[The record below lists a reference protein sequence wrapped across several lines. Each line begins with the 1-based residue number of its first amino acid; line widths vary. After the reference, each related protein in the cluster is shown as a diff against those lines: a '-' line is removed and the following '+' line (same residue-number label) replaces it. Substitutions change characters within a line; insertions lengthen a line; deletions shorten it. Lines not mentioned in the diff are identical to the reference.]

1 MVPDISTG
9 GRTYGLLAYLYG
21 PGRRDEHTD
30 PHIVAAWMPEL
41 APDPGRDPNA
51 TLKQLTDRLDLPV
64 LALPKNRRPAR
75 HVWHCPVRTAPG
87 DRHLTDAEWAEVAR
101 RIVHA
106 TGIAEKGD
114 DKACRWIAVRHA
126 DDHIHI
132 VATLKRED
140 GRSPRRHQDGIR
152 AQAECRRIEKEWGLQ
167 ILNEGDG
174 TAAQRP
180 TSAERA
186 KAERTGR
193 TEPPRETLRE
203 HVRQALAG
211 AVDEDEFFRHLVEA
225 GLRVEK
231 RLAPSGDVLG
241 YKVALPGD
249 RNRDGEPIW
258 FPGSRLAPDLSLPRI
273 RQRLA
278 TGSLEDELASASDPA
293 IRTARPASARR
304 DATHVAEQA
313 VTVVAGDDEAAGAA
327 QLIGVGELLDAVTQ
341 TAPAS
346 TRRELAEAARAFE
359 RATRSHI
366 RAEHAD
372 HRALRSAARGIVRAG
387 NALGKGEDGGAT
399 AMLLSTMVLVAMAA
413 IRWHSARGH
422 AQQAAAARRAAQ
434 HLRAA
439 YQTAAAKPMKAMRE
453 QGRRLPA
460 SVRDRYAD
468 TVEAALPGR
477 ADRVRREPGWNALTA
492 TLAQAEQAGHD
503 PEALLQQ
510 AIGWS
515 ELETA
520 GSVTDVL
527 VWRLRRNGKLPATA
541 DLPRTGVHLRT
552 PEPEPRSPKPQTEEP
567 AIHND
572 TGSSRRSNPR
582 R

>member
-9 GRTYGLLAYLYG
+9 SRTYGLLAYLYG

-41 APDPGRDPNA
+41 APDPGRDPTT

-64 LALPKNRRPAR
+64 LALPKDRRPAR

-106 TGIAEKGD
+106 TGIAEEGD
-114 DKACRWIAVRHA
+114 AKACRWVAVRHA

-140 GRSPRRHQDGIR
+140 GRSPRRHEDGIR
-152 AQAECRRIEKEWGLQ
+152 AQAECRKIEKEWGLQ
-167 ILNEGDG
+167 ILNGGDR

-186 KAERTGR
+186 KAKRTGR
-193 TEPPRETLRE
+193 AEPPRETLRE

-211 AVDEDEFFRHLVEA
+211 AANEDEFFRRLTEA
-225 GLRVEK
+225 GLRLEK
-231 RLAPSGDVLG
+231 RLAPSGDILG

-258 FPGSRLAPDLSLPRI
+258 FPGSRLAPDLSLRKI

-278 TGSLEDELASASDPA
+278 AGSLGDEPASVASRAPH
-293 IRTARPASARR
+293 TSRPASARR

-313 VTVVAGDDEAAGAA
+313 VTVLAGDDEAAGAA
-327 QLIGVGELLDAVTQ
+327 QLIGVGELLDAVAQ
-341 TAPAS
+341 TAPTS
-346 TRRELAEAARAFE
+346 TRPELAEAARAFE

-366 RAEHAD
+366 RAEQAD

-399 AMLLSTMVLVAMAA
+399 AMLLSTMVLVTIAA
-413 IRWHSARGH
+413 VRWHSARGH
-422 AQQAAAARRAAQ
+422 AQQAAAARQAAQ

-439 YQTAAAKPMKAMRE
+439 YRSASATPMKAMRE
-453 QGRRLPA
+453 QGRQLPA
-460 SVRDRYAD
+460 LVCDRYAH
-468 TVEAALPGR
+468 TVDAALPGQ
-477 ADRVRREPGWNALTA
+477 ADHVLREPGWNALAA
-492 TLAQAEQAGHD
+492 TLAQAERAGHD
-503 PEALLQQ
+503 PDALLQQ
-510 AIGWS
+510 AIEWR

-520 GSVTDVL
+520 DSVTDVL
-527 VWRLRRNGKLPATA
+527 VWRLRRIGKLPATA
-541 DLPRTGVHLRT
+541 DLPRTRAHLRT
-552 PEPEPRSPKPQTEEP
+552 PPPQPRPPKPQAAEP
-567 AIHND
+567 LVRND
-572 TGSSRRSNPR
+572 TNSARRQGPR

>member
-9 GRTYGLLAYLYG
+9 SRTYGLLAYLYG
-21 PGRRDEHTD
+21 PGRRDEHTA
-30 PHIVAAWMPEL
+30 PHIVAAWSQEL
-41 APDPGRDPNA
+41 APDPGRDPAA

-64 LALPKNRRPAR
+64 LALPKDQRPVR

-87 DRHLTDAEWAEVAR
+87 DRHLTDAEWGEVAR

-106 TGIAEKGD
+106 TGIAEDGD

-140 GRSPRRHQDGIR
+140 GRSPRRHEDGIR
-152 AQAECRRIEKEWGLQ
+152 AQAECRKIERAWGLQ
-167 ILNEGDG
+167 ILNQGDG

-180 TSAERA
+180 TSAERS

-193 TEPPRETLRE
+193 AEPPRETLRE
-203 HVRQALAG
+203 QVRQALAG
-211 AVDEDEFFRHLVEA
+211 AAAEDEFFRRLTEA
-225 GLRVEK
+225 GLRLEK
-231 RLAPSGDVLG
+231 RIAPSGDTIG

-249 RNRDGEPIW
+249 RNRDGQPIW
-258 FPGSRLAPDLSLPRI
+258 FPGSKLAPDLSLPKI
-273 RQRLA
+273 RERLEA
-278 TGSLEDELASASDPA
+278 GTVDNGPA
-293 IRTARPASARR
+293 PGGPVHQSSRPARARR
-304 DATHVAEQA
+304 NATHVAEQA
-313 VTVVAGDDEAAGAA
+313 LTTLAGDHDGDIAA
-327 QLIGVGELLDAVTQ
+327 QLVGVGELLDAVAQ

-346 TRRELAEAARAFE
+346 TRKELSEAARTFE

-387 NALGKGEDGGAT
+387 NALGKGEDGGST
-399 AMLLSTMVLVAMAA
+399 AMLLSTMVLVTIAA

-422 AQQAAAARRAAQ
+422 AQQAAAARQAAQ

-439 YQTAAAKPMKAMRE
+439 YRTAAATPMNTMRA
-453 QGRRLPA
+453 QGRQLPA
-460 SVRDRYAD
+460 PVRDCYAH
-468 TVEAALPGR
+468 TLEGALPAQ
-477 ADRVRREPGWNALTA
+477 ADHLLCDPGWDALAA

-503 PEALLQQ
+503 PERLLQQ
-510 AIGWS
+510 AIES
-515 ELETA
+515 LELDTA
-520 GSVTDVL
+520 DNVTAVL
-527 VWRLRRNGKLPATA
+527 VWRLRRIGELPAASISARARTN
-541 DLPRTGVHLRT
+541 PRLHPPQPQAPKPTT
-552 PEPEPRSPKPQTEEP
+552 PESP
-567 AIHND
+567 ARR
-572 TGSSRRSNPR
+572 GVSSSRRPGPR

>member
-9 GRTYGLLAYLYG
+9 SRTYGLLAYLYG

-64 LALPKNRRPAR
+64 LALPKDRRPAQ

-106 TGIAEKGD
+106 TGIAEEGD

-152 AQAECRRIEKEWGLQ
+152 AQAECRKIEKEWGLQ
-167 ILNEGDG
+167 ILNEGDR

-193 TEPPRETLRE
+193 AEPPRETLRE

-211 AVDEDEFFRHLVEA
+211 AADEDEFFRRLTEA
-225 GLRVEK
+225 GLRLDK

-258 FPGSRLAPDLSLPRI
+258 FPGSKLAPDLSLPRI

-278 TGSLEDELASASDPA
+278 AGPPEDEPTPGAAPA
-293 IRTARPASARR
+293 PRAARPATARR
-304 DATHVAEQA
+304 DATGIAEEA
-313 VTVVAGDDEAAGAA
+313 VTALTEDDDAAGAA
-327 QLIGVGELLDAVTQ
+327 QLIGVGELLDAVAQ

-346 TRRELAEAARAFE
+346 TRKELAEAARAFE

-372 HRALRSAARGIVRAG
+372 HHALRSAARGIVRAG
-387 NALGKGEDGGAT
+387 NALGKGEDGGTT
-399 AMLLSTMVLVAMAA
+399 AMLLSTMVLVTIAA

-422 AQQAAAARRAAQ
+422 AQQAAAARQAAQ

-439 YQTAAAKPMKAMRE
+439 YRSAAATPMKEMRE

-460 SVRDRYAD
+460 PVRDRYAQ
-468 TVEAALPGR
+468 TMETALPGQ
-477 ADRVRREPGWNALTA
+477 ANHILREPGWDALAA
-492 TLAQAEQAGHD
+492 TLAQAERAGQD
-503 PEALLQQ
+503 PGALLQQ
-510 AIGWS
+510 AVEWR

-520 GSVTDVL
+520 DSVTDVL
-527 VWRLRRNGKLPATA
+527 VWRLRHIGKLPATA
-541 DLPRTGVHLRT
+541 DLPRTRAHPRT
-552 PEPEPRSPKPQTEEP
+552 TPPQRRPPKPQTAETP
-567 AIHND
+567 VRND
-572 TGSSRRSNPR
+572 TLSTRRQGPR